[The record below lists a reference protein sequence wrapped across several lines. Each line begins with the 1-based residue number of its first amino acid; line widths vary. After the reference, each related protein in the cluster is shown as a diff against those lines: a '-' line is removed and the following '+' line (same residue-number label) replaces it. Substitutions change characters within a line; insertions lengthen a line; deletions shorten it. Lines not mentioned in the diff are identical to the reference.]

1 MKYIYLTVSSRSIS
15 RPKIFDTLEEAQEQ
29 MRTDFIEVAY
39 LNNRIIRLD
48 YQDEFELE
56 NDSEN
61 VEENMDAVDEN
72 YNEPV
77 EESIDIVNENDIP
90 VDSETPAENI
100 EENAETEEEPVN
112 NIINYS
118 IRDNFG
124 ECAITDTEAY
134 VTNTVDNTKWNAQ
147 IFTREE

>member
-29 MRTDFIEVAY
+29 MKTDFIEVAY

-61 VEENMDAVDEN
+61 AEENMDAVDEN
-72 YNEPV
+72 YNEPA

-100 EENAETEEEPVN
+100 EENVETEEEPVN

>member
-29 MRTDFIEVAY
+29 MKADFIEVAY
-39 LNNRIIRLD
+39 LNNRIIQLD
-48 YQDEFELE
+48 HHDEFELE

-61 VEENMDAVDEN
+61 AEENMDVVDEN

-77 EESIDIVNENDIP
+77 EESIDIVDENDIP
-90 VDSETPAENI
+90 ADSETPAENI
-100 EENAETEEEPVN
+100 EENAETEEDPVN
-112 NIINYS
+112 NNINYM

-124 ECAITDTEAY
+124 ECGITNSEAY
-134 VTNTVDNTKWNAQ
+134 VTNTIDSTKWNAH

>member
-1 MKYIYLTVSSRSIS
+1 MKYIYLTASSRSIS

-29 MRTDFIEVAY
+29 MKTDFIEVAY

-56 NDSEN
+56 N
-61 VEENMDAVDEN
+61 V
-72 YNEPV
+72 
-77 EESIDIVNENDIP
+77 
-90 VDSETPAENI
+90 
-100 EENAETEEEPVN
+100 ETEEEPVN

>member
-15 RPKIFDTLEEAQEQ
+15 KPKIFDTLEEAQEQ
-29 MRTDFIEVAY
+29 MKADFIEVAY
-39 LNNRIIRLD
+39 LNNRIIQLD
-48 YQDEFELE
+48 YHDDFELE
-56 NDSEN
+56 NDNEN
-61 VEENMDAVDEN
+61 AKENMDI
-72 YNEPV
+72 
-77 EESIDIVNENDIP
+77 IDENDIP

-112 NIINYS
+112 NIINYM

-124 ECAITDTEAY
+124 ECGITNTDAY
-134 VTNTVDNTKWNAQ
+134 VTNTIDNTKWNAH